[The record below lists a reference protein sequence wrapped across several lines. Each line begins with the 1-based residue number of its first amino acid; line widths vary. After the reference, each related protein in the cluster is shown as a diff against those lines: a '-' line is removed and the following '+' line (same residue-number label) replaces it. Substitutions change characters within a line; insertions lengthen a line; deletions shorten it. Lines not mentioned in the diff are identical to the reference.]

1 MYPCIVHVAEV
12 FIVGLNFAGLYW
24 FQYKLYLQKYMATKR
39 KIRVCVAG
47 ATGWAGSA
55 LCKGIVLTEDL
66 ELVCGISRS
75 GANKELRDLL
85 DLPDGES
92 IPVFGA
98 IEDSLKV
105 TYDVLVD
112 YTKADAARHQIV
124 VALKHQVNVVVGT
137 SGLSDQDYKEIEAV
151 ANQTQQSVLAVG
163 NFAIS
168 VVLLNKFAQMAA
180 KYMPQWE
187 IIDYASDQ
195 KPDSPSGSALEL
207 AYKLSQVGKPVHT
220 IAIEDTKGVKETRG
234 ATINGTQVHAVRLPG
249 YVISLEAVFGKPD
262 EKLTIKHEAG
272 SSAAPYVDGA
282 LLAIREVGSFKG
294 LKRGLDSIM

>member
-1 MYPCIVHVAEV
+1 
-12 FIVGLNFAGLYW
+12 
-24 FQYKLYLQKYMATKR
+24 MAKKR

-75 GANKELRDLL
+75 GANKELHDLL

-92 IPVFGA
+92 IPVFGT

-112 YTKADAARHQIV
+112 YTKADAARHQIM

-137 SGLSDQDYKEIEAV
+137 SGLSDHDYEEIEAV
-151 ANQTQQSVLAVG
+151 ANRKKQSVLAVG

-168 VVLLNKFAQMAA
+168 VVIEQVCTN
-180 KYMPQWE
+180 
-187 IIDYASDQ
+187 
-195 KPDSPSGSALEL
+195 GS
-207 AYKLSQVGKPVHT
+207 
-220 IAIEDTKGVKETRG
+220 
-234 ATINGTQVHAVRLPG
+234 
-249 YVISLEAVFGKPD
+249 
-262 EKLTIKHEAG
+262 
-272 SSAAPYVDGA
+272 
-282 LLAIREVGSFKG
+282 
-294 LKRGLDSIM
+294 